1 MKTAG
6 RQSARPGAAPETMAS
21 ATLASATLAA
31 KLAAGALDP
40 QALAAAPE
48 ARRFSLFDK
57 EEEVLRSAAL
67 MLAQLGDIGGTVSD
81 LAEAYR
87 QSYREQ
93 ERLVRLSDRMQRDLQ
108 KAKARL
114 AEQASDLLALNETL
128 AAEIEL
134 RGRLELELRSMLET
148 DALTGARSRR
158 HFYDLAAS
166 EFTRQQRNGAALS
179 LAILDLDRFKRLN
192 DAHGHEAGD
201 AALRAF
207 AACCQKMIRGFDVF
221 GRLGG
226 EEFGLL
232 LPETGLDEAR
242 AAAERIC
249 AAIAGLEV
257 PLANGESIRISVSI
271 GFATR
276 APGETLEQ
284 LLRRA
289 DRGLYQAKHQGRSR
303 AVADLGADQ
312 SPAG

>member
-1 MKTAG
+1 MTGAG
-6 RQSARPGAAPETMAS
+6 RSRARPGASRATTRPEAL
-21 ATLASATLAA
+21 AAQLAAGPLDRQALASA
-31 KLAAGALDP
+31 
-40 QALAAAPE
+40 PE
-48 ARRFSLFDK
+48 AARFSLFDK

-81 LAEAYR
+81 LADAYR

-114 AEQASDLLALNETL
+114 AEQAADLLALNETL

-158 HFYDLAAS
+158 HFYDLAAA
-166 EFTRQQRNGAALS
+166 EFARQQRNGAALS
-179 LAILDLDRFKRLN
+179 LAVLDLDRFKRLN

-207 AACCQKMIRGFDVF
+207 AGCCQGVIRGFDVF

-232 LPETGLDEAR
+232 LPETGLEEAR
-242 AAAERIC
+242 AIADRIC
-249 AAIAGLEV
+249 AATAALEV
-257 PLANGESIRISVSI
+257 PLAPGGSLCFSVSI

-276 APGETLEQ
+276 APGETLQQ
-284 LLRRA
+284 LMRRA
-289 DRGLYQAKHQGRSR
+289 DRGLYQAKDQGRGR
-303 AVADLGADQ
+303 AVADQGGGEEA
-312 SPAG
+312 AG